1 MSVVPALGRQREEVR
16 SQANPLLRN
25 EIEASLGY
33 VRVWNGGETTVKII
47 VTPFLFPEGKSK

>member
-1 MSVVPALGRQREEVR
+1 MSVVPARGRQREEDWG
-16 SQANPLLRN
+16 QAHLLCN

-47 VTPFLFPEGKSK
+47 ATPFLFPEGESK